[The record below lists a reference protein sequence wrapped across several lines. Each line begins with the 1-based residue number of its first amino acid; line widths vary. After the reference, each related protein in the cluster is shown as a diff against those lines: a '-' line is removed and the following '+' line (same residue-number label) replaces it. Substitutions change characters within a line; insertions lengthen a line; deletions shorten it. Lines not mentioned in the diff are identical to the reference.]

1 VNQDFRTRVFQPIV
15 LPLLVLLAMAAFIG
29 LVALTLLYNTHEG
42 ALMLAAVAA
51 SAILFTVALA
61 ASQDRLDAGRRAAVG
76 FAAVVPFA
84 IGGLLALGVIGDIAD
99 EDRNVNAQPLLVIPE
114 DAPVIAAEDS
124 QDFCLPD
131 NGGCETLDLWEVV
144 PSADTEMLSFVFDNR
159 EAGVPHNVVIQ
170 ELEGG
175 VDDPSGVGE
184 EFLASELIN
193 GVEQDYYEDD
203 ALTWEDLPEQ
213 WYFFCAVH
221 PNMNGVGQV
230 VSEG

>member
-42 ALMLAAVAA
+42 ALMLAVVAA

-61 ASQDRLDAGRRAAVG
+61 ASQDRLDVGRRMAVG

-84 IGGLLALGVIGDIAD
+84 IGGLLAFGVIGDIAD

-114 DAPVIAAEDS
+114 DAPTLAAENS

-131 NGGCETLDLWEVV
+131 NGGCEPADLWEVV
-144 PSADTEMLSFVFDNR
+144 PSETTEMLSFVFDNR

-170 ELEGG
+170 ELEGD
-175 VDDPSGVGE
+175 VDNPSGVGE

-203 ALTWEDLPEQ
+203 TLTWEDLPDQ

-221 PNMNGVGQV
+221 PNMNGVGQLATD
-230 VSEG
+230 G

>member
-51 SAILFTVALA
+51 SAILFSVALA
-61 ASQDRLDAGRRAAVG
+61 ASQDRLDVGRRIAVG

-84 IGGLLALGVIGDIAD
+84 IGGLLALGVIGGIAD
-99 EDRNVNAQPLLVIPE
+99 EDRNVNAQPLLVIPD
-114 DAPVIAAEDS
+114 DAPLIAAENS

-131 NGGCETLDLWEVV
+131 NGGCETVDLWEVV
-144 PSADTEMLSFVFDNR
+144 PSEAAETLSFVFDNR

-170 ELEGG
+170 ELEGD
-175 VDDPSGVGE
+175 VDNPAGAGE

-193 GVEQDYYEDD
+193 GVDQEYYEDD

-230 VSEG
+230 VTDG